1 MLTQRTDGP
10 PSTSSRIAGLA
21 RSCHPGPS
29 AAVTMLSVA
38 FAIASGLTTARLV
51 LVALAVLTG
60 QLSIGWANDL
70 IDVDRDRAVGRS
82 DKPLANGD
90 VVLGTARVACGLA
103 LLATVVLSLACGPVA
118 GLIHLGCVAAGWS
131 YNLGVKSTVLSWVPY
146 AVAFAGLPVFITLA
160 PPGAGPPPWW
170 VPTAG
175 ALLGVGAHLL
185 NVLPDLDDDAATGV
199 RGLAHRLGHRSASVL
214 AVICLVS
221 ASVLLAVGAQDESLL
236 TSAAALVV
244 VALLAVLALRGHGK
258 IPFRAAIG
266 IALADVILLVV
277 SG

>member
-1 MLTQRTDGP
+1 MGRGTDLP
-10 PSTSSRIAGLA
+10 SSTSSRVTALA

-29 AAVTMLSVA
+29 AAVTTLTVA
-38 FAIASGLTTARLV
+38 FAVSAGLTPSRLV
-51 LVALAVLTG
+51 LVALAVLAG
-60 QLSIGWANDL
+60 QLSIGWSNDL
-70 IDVDRDRAVGRS
+70 IDVDRDRAVGRP
-82 DKPLANGD
+82 DKPLACGD
-90 VVLGTARVACGLA
+90 ASVETVRAACGLA
-103 LLATVVLSLACGPVA
+103 LLATVALSLACGPVA

-131 YNLGVKSTVLSWVPY
+131 YNLGVKSTLLSWAPY

-160 PPGAGPPPWW
+160 APGAGPPPWW
-170 VPTAG
+170 VPAAG

-185 NVLPDLDDDAATGV
+185 NVLPDLDDDAATSV

-214 AVICLVS
+214 AVTCLVS
-221 ASVLLAVGAQDESLL
+221 ASVLLAVGAHDESLPM
-236 TSAAALVV
+236 TVVVLVV
-244 VALLAVLALRGHGK
+244 VALLAVLALRGRGK

>member
-1 MLTQRTDGP
+1 V
-10 PSTSSRIAGLA
+10 SWIAGLA

-29 AAVTMLSVA
+29 AAVTALTVA
-38 FAIASGLTTARLV
+38 FALSAGVTPARLL

-60 QLSIGWANDL
+60 QLSIGWGNDL
-70 IDVDRDRAVGRS
+70 VDVDRDRAVGRA
-82 DKPLANGD
+82 DKPLARGD
-90 VVLGTARVACGLA
+90 ASLETARVACGLA
-103 LLATVVLSLACGPVA
+103 LLATVALSLACGPVA
-118 GLIHLGCVAAGWS
+118 GLVHLGCVAAGWS
-131 YNLGVKSTVLSWVPY
+131 YNLGVKSTFFSWAPY

-160 PPGAGPPPWW
+160 DPGAGPPPWW

-185 NVLPDLDDDAATGV
+185 NVLPDLADDEATDV

-214 AVICLVS
+214 AVVCLVA
-221 ASVLLAVGAQDESLL
+221 ASVLLAVDARGESLW
-236 TSAAALVV
+236 TSAVVLVV
-244 VALLAVLALRGHGK
+244 VALLAVLALRGRGK
-258 IPFRAAIG
+258 VPFRAAIG